1 MSINV
6 KHDGKKRVVIVGGG
20 FGGLRLANELR
31 DSGFQIILIDRNNY
45 HQFPP
50 LIYQV
55 ASAGM
60 EPGSIS
66 FPFRKIFRNRR
77 DSYFRMAEVRAVFPE
92 KKILQTSIG
101 KIDYDYL
108 VFAAGTTSNFF
119 GNSHIADEAMPMKTV
134 AEAMGLRNAL
144 LSNMERALTCATAG
158 ERQEL
163 LNVVI
168 VGGGATGVEIAGAL
182 SQMKRYVMPYDYPDM
197 DSSLMHI
204 YLIEAGD
211 RLLAGMSGDSSAK
224 AKEFLEEMGVEIRL
238 GKMVTDYRDHKV
250 VMKDGSAIPT
260 RTFIWVSGVRANSI
274 TGIDGDL
281 LGRGGRIKVDGLNRI
296 QGMDCVFAIGDQCIM
311 TSDPAYP
318 GGHPQL
324 AQVAIQQAVNL
335 ADNLKNMARGNTDMH
350 PFVYKN
356 LGSMAT
362 VGRNK
367 AVAEIG
373 KVHTQ
378 GFMAW
383 VLWLVVH
390 LRSILGIRNKLF
402 VLLNWI
408 WNYVT
413 YDDSIRMIV
422 YATKPKEIR
431 ERLERERIT
440 HLGTDLMA
448 EMEAEKREREDGSDK
463 EVLY

>member
-1 MSINV
+1 MSVNIQRN
-6 KHDGKKRVVIVGGG
+6 GKKRVVIVGGG
-20 FGGLRLANELR
+20 FGGLKLATSLR
-31 DSGFQIILIDRNNY
+31 NSGLQVVLVDRNNY

-55 ASAGM
+55 ASAGI
-60 EPGSIS
+60 EPGQIS
-66 FPFRKIFRNRR
+66 FPFRKIFRGK
-77 DSYFRMAEVRAVFPE
+77 DDFYFRMAEVRAVFPD
-92 KKILQTSIG
+92 KKIIQTSIG
-101 KIDYDYL
+101 KMEYDYL

-119 GNSHIADEAMPMKTV
+119 GNSNIADEAMPMKTV

-144 LSNMERALTCATAG
+144 LSNLERALTCATEE

-182 SQMKRYVMPYDYPDM
+182 SQMKRYVLPYDYPDM
-197 DSSLMHI
+197 DASRMHI
-204 YLIEAGD
+204 YLLEAGD
-211 RLLAGMSGDSSAK
+211 RLLAGMSQDSSRK
-224 AKEFLEEMGVEIRL
+224 AKDFLEGMGVEILL

-250 VMKDGSAIPT
+250 IMKDGMEIPT

-274 TGIDGDL
+274 TGIDGAF
-281 LGRGGRIKVDGLNRI
+281 LGRGQRIKVDEYNRVTGLD
-296 QGMDCVFAIGDQCIM
+296 GVFAIGDQCIQ
-311 TSDPAYP
+311 TSDPEYP

-324 AQVAIQQAVNL
+324 AQVAIQQARLLAGNL
-335 ADNLKNMARGNTDMH
+335 RKVVSGDEQGLT
-350 PFVYKN
+350 PFKYKN

-373 KVHTQ
+373 KFHSQ

-390 LRSILGIRNKLF
+390 LRSILGIRNKLMVF
-402 VLLNWI
+402 LNWL

-422 YATKPKEIR
+422 YATKPKEVR
-431 ERLERERIT
+431 ERMERERVT
-440 HLGTDLMA
+440 HLGTDMLA
-448 EMEAEKREREDGSDK
+448 EEEMMRKQEDDRKG
-463 EVLY
+463 

>member
-1 MSINV
+1 MSINI
-6 KHDGKKRVVIVGGG
+6 KRGDKKRVVIIGGG
-20 FGGLRLANELR
+20 FGGLRLANSLR
-31 DSGFQIILIDRNNY
+31 GAGLQVVLIDKNNY

-55 ASAGM
+55 ASAGI
-60 EPGSIS
+60 EPGAIS
-66 FPFRKIFRNRR
+66 FPFRKIFRRR
-77 DSYFRMAEVRAVFPE
+77 DDFYFRMAEARTVFPD

-101 KIDYDYL
+101 KVEYDYL
-108 VFAAGTTSNFF
+108 VLAAGTTTNFF

-134 AEAMGLRNAL
+134 SEAMGLRNAL
-144 LSNMERALTCATAG
+144 LSNLERAVTCTSEE

-182 SQMKRYVMPYDYPDM
+182 SQMKRYVVPYDYPDM
-197 DSSLMHI
+197 DATRMHI
-204 YLIEAGD
+204 HLIEAGD
-211 RLLAGMSGDSSAK
+211 RLLAGMSPDSSAK
-224 AKEFLEEMGVEIRL
+224 ARDFLERMGVEIHL
-238 GKMVTDYRDHKV
+238 GKMVTDYSAHRV
-250 VMKDGSAIPT
+250 TMKDGTSIPT

-274 TGIDGDL
+274 GGIGGDR
-281 LGRGGRIKVDGLNRI
+281 LGRGARILVDEYNRVP
-296 QGMDCVFAIGDQCIM
+296 GMDGVFAIGDQCLQ
-311 TSDPAYP
+311 TTDPAYP

-324 AQVAIQQAVNL
+324 AQVAIQQAANL
-335 ADNLKNMARGNTDMH
+335 ARNLRQMTRGGQLT
-350 PFVYKN
+350 PFRYKN

-367 AVAEIG
+367 AVVELG
-373 KVHTQ
+373 KYHTQ
-378 GFMAW
+378 GFLAW

-390 LRSILGIRNKLF
+390 LRSILGIRNKLM
-402 VLLNWI
+402 VLINWM
-408 WNYVT
+408 WNYIT

-440 HLGTDLMA
+440 HLGTDLEA
-448 EMEAEKREREDGSDK
+448 EIEMENNQNKK
-463 EVLY
+463 KP

>member
-1 MSINV
+1 MSVNIQRN
-6 KHDGKKRVVIVGGG
+6 GKKRVVIVGGG
-20 FGGLRLANELR
+20 FGGLKLATSLR
-31 DSGFQIILIDRNNY
+31 NSGLQVVLVDRNNY

-55 ASAGM
+55 ASAGI
-60 EPGSIS
+60 EPGQIS
-66 FPFRKIFRNRR
+66 FPFRKIFRGK
-77 DSYFRMAEVRAVFPE
+77 DDFYFRMAEVRAVFPD
-92 KKILQTSIG
+92 KKIIQTSIG
-101 KIDYDYL
+101 KMEYDYL

-119 GNSHIADEAMPMKTV
+119 GNSNIADEAMPMKTV

-144 LSNMERALTCATAG
+144 LSNLERALTCATEE

-182 SQMKRYVMPYDYPDM
+182 SQMKRYVLPYDYPDM
-197 DSSLMHI
+197 DASRMHI
-204 YLIEAGD
+204 YLLEAGD
-211 RLLAGMSGDSSAK
+211 RLLAGMSQDSSRK
-224 AKEFLEEMGVEIRL
+224 AKDFLEGMGVEILL

-250 VMKDGSAIPT
+250 IMKDGMEIPT

-274 TGIDGDL
+274 TGIDSAF
-281 LGRGGRIKVDGLNRI
+281 LGRGQRIKVDEYNRVTGLD
-296 QGMDCVFAIGDQCIM
+296 GVFAIGDQCIQ
-311 TSDPAYP
+311 TSDPEYP

-324 AQVAIQQAVNL
+324 AQVAIQQARLLAGNL
-335 ADNLKNMARGNTDMH
+335 RKVVSGDEQGLT
-350 PFVYKN
+350 PFKYKN

-373 KVHTQ
+373 KFHSQ

-390 LRSILGIRNKLF
+390 LRSILGIRNKLMVF
-402 VLLNWI
+402 LNWL

-422 YATKPKEIR
+422 YATKPKEVR
-431 ERLERERIT
+431 ERMERERVT
-440 HLGTDLMA
+440 HLGTDMLA
-448 EMEAEKREREDGSDK
+448 EEEMMRKQEDDRKG
-463 EVLY
+463 